1 MTTKKEYNPIVGGGD
16 ILAFLNEPAAGTP
29 AAAAAKPA
37 PIKKPAAKGLN
48 LKSDEMF
55 PSLGG
60 DQGIVF
66 EALHVIDRCF

>member
-16 ILAFLNEPAAGTP
+16 ILAFLNEPAAGTV

-37 PIKKPAAKGLN
+37 PIQKPAAKGLN

-55 PSLGG
+55 PTLGG
-60 DQGIVF
+60 ADHGI
-66 EALHVIDRCF
+66 HYC